1 MNSPTSTLRIGLLGA
16 GRIVER
22 AHLPVLA
29 NLPEIV
35 VAGLF
40 DPAVERAQAIA
51 DQFHI
56 PQVCRTLDELFGL
69 GLDAVLVACPNAQHA
84 SMSIAALEANL
95 HVLCEKPM
103 ALNSAE
109 AQA

>member
-1 MNSPTSTLRIGLLGA
+1 MNNKISPLRLGIIGA

-29 NLPEIV
+29 KLPEVV

-40 DPAVERAQAIA
+40 DPDQERARATA

-56 PQVCRTLDELFGL
+56 PQACRTLEALFGL

-95 HVLCEKPM
+95 HVLCEKP
-103 ALNSAE
+103 
-109 AQA
+109 